1 MSYDTWKATDPADR
15 NRDPRK
21 PTAEE
26 QIFDDFENDLISANK
41 AEALLDEL
49 RRIRDILGGAR

>member
-26 QIFDDFENDLISANK
+26 QIFDDFENDLISANE

-49 RRIRDILGGAR
+49 RRGA

>member
-1 MSYDTWKATDPADR
+1 MSYDTWKAADPADR

-21 PTAEE
+21 PTEEE
-26 QIFDDFENDLISANK
+26 QILDDFENDLISANE

-49 RRIRDILGGAR
+49 RRGA

>member
-21 PTAEE
+21 PTEE
-26 QIFDDFENDLISANK
+26 QIFDDFENDLISANE
-41 AEALLDEL
+41 AEMLLDEL
-49 RRIRDILGGAR
+49 RRGA